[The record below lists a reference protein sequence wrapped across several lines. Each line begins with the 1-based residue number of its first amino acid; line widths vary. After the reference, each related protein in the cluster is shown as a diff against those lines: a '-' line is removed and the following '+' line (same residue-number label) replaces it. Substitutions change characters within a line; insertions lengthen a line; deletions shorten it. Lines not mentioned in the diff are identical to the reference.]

1 MENQDWTEAEYLAHL
16 ADERRMFAWVLHYYG
31 SLSATDARD
40 AALAF
45 YPYEEPGDL
54 RGLIFHDEAWHW
66 AMLRIHGEGYW
77 RTRAEFLHPSQ
88 EYRDA
93 WLAQEPA
100 SGA

>member
-1 MENQDWTEAEYLAHL
+1 METQDWTEAEYFAYLAH
-16 ADERRMFAWVLHYYG
+16 ERRMFAWVLHYYG
-31 SLSATDARD
+31 SLSATNARD

-66 AMLRIHGEGYW
+66 AMLRIYGERYW
-77 RTRAEFLHPSQ
+77 QTYPKFQHPTQ

-93 WLAQEPA
+93 WVMPEPTGDA
-100 SGA
+100 